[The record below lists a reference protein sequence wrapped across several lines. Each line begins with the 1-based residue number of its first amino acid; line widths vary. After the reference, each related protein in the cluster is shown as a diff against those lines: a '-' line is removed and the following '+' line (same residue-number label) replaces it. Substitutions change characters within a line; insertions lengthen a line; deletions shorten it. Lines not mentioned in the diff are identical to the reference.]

1 MTTSYKNY
9 ENKMIRLIIISFLI
23 SFAIV
28 SSNLFQMNSVE
39 AQIGKFGTFTGDNF
53 KYVKDSELFDLN
65 QFSIALWFK
74 TNNTEPH
81 VSFLVN
87 KGGFGSEAPG
97 ENMNYGF
104 WITYLGHLQ
113 AGFEAK
119 DSSNYFV
126 TSKKPV
132 NDNKWHYA
140 TVTYDGSLLKL
151 FIDGVLDH
159 SINAKNAKPDIAGK
173 NRIAIAANSLFKDK
187 LYVGDID
194 EVRIWDRSLT
204 TAEVYD
210 AYTQNKFNI
219 DNQLVFVSFGD
230 NTSCKPEKP
239 IDVTSIGYAGNNT
252 ELNAIDGN
260 ESTRWSKYGLNS
272 WVQMDLGKDKEICDI
287 DITWYKGDQRKVN
300 FTISTSAD
308 GEIFSNLFSETS
320 SGLTDGPEKF
330 DIPDVKTRFL
340 KITINDNSMN
350 DWSSISE
357 IDINNPRVPGSPSPC
372 SPLNIPV
379 DQISSIGSSLNTTQG
394 NSVDN
399 DLSTKWSNLGLGSWL
414 QFDLGQEKQI
424 CDIGISWYKG
434 NIRYIDFVVSV
445 SQDGY
450 DFRQVFSTTN
460 SYTTDDIEVY
470 DIPDTVGKYLR
481 ITVTGNSVNDWAS
494 INEVDIFANPIQKE
508 SLTSATL
515 LNIVAQVIN
524 DNGGSQQTKDF
535 TLSVNGTQ
543 ATPNS
548 FSGNPDG
555 QSVSIQP
562 GPYEV
567 KINNFTG
574 YKPTLSA
581 GCSGIIGSGE
591 TRECVVTLDDID
603 YADTSNQ
610 LTDTIDKFTSNNLTS
625 NNLTSNNLTSNNLTS
640 NNLTSN
646 NLTSNNL
653 TSNNLTSN
661 NLTSNNLT
669 SNNLTT
675 TIGMTNKFMNDSSN
689 NNNLNLNSL
698 LRDLDLNVL
707 LEVINVHG
715 GSKKPLDFIITVKGE
730 NVVPDSFTGSNNFQK
745 VSIQP
750 GDYEVKIP
758 NTFGYKINRISGCT
772 GVIETTDK
780 TCIIELIDPPNL
792 LDKSQINHT
801 SGNGT
806 QESNQ

>member
-1 MTTSYKNY
+1 
-9 ENKMIRLIIISFLI
+9 MIRLILISFIISFTI
-23 SFAIV
+23 IY
-28 SSNLFQMNSVE
+28 SNLLHINNVE
-39 AQIGKFGTFTGDNF
+39 AQIGKFGTFTGNNF
-53 KYVKDSELFDLN
+53 QYVKDSELFQLN
-65 QFSIALWFK
+65 QFSIAVWFK
-74 TNNTEPH
+74 TNNTDPH

-87 KGGFGSEAPG
+87 KGGFGSEASG

-159 SINAKNAKPDIAGK
+159 SINTKNAKPDITGK

-187 LYVGDID
+187 LYVGDVD

-210 AYTQNKFNI
+210 AYTQNKFNL

-230 NTSCKPEKP
+230 NTSCKPEKAVN
-239 IDVTSIGYAGNNT
+239 VTSLGHAANNT
-252 ELNAIDGN
+252 ELNTIDGN
-260 ESTRWSKYGLNS
+260 QSTRWSKYGLDS
-272 WVQMDLGKDKEICDI
+272 WVQLDLGKEKEICEI
-287 DITWYKGDQRKVN
+287 DLSWYKGDQRKIQ
-300 FTISTSAD
+300 FTVSTSVD

-320 SGLTDGPEKF
+320 SGLTNGPEKF
-330 DIPDVKTRFL
+330 DIPDVKARFL
-340 KITINDNSMN
+340 KITVNDNSIN

-357 IDINNPRVPGSPSPC
+357 IDINNPIAPGSPSPC
-372 SPLNIPV
+372 LPLNIPA
-379 DQISSIGSSLNTTQG
+379 DHISSISNSPNKTEG

-434 NIRYIDFVVSV
+434 NLRYIDFIVSV
-445 SQDGY
+445 SSDGY
-450 DFRQVFSTTN
+450 DFRQVFSSTN
-460 SYTTDDIEVY
+460 SYKTDEIEVY

-494 INEVDIFANPIQKE
+494 INEVDVFANSIQKE
-508 SLTSATL
+508 SLTSASL
-515 LNIVAQVIN
+515 INIVTQVIN
-524 DNGGSQQTKDF
+524 DNGGTNETKDF
-535 TLSVNGTQ
+535 IISVNGSQ

-548 FSGNPDG
+548 FPGNPDG
-555 QSVSIQP
+555 QSVSLHP
-562 GPYEV
+562 GTYEV
-567 KINNFTG
+567 KINNFSE
-574 YKPTLSA
+574 YKTTLSA
-581 GCSGIIGSGE
+581 GCQGIIDSGDNI
-591 TRECVVTLDDID
+591 ECVITFDDINPVTQSD
-603 YADTSNQ
+603 K
-610 LTDTIDKFTSNNLTS
+610 LTNTIG
-625 NNLTSNNLTSNNLTS
+625 
-640 NNLTSN
+640 
-646 NLTSNNL
+646 
-653 TSNNLTSN
+653 

-675 TIGMTNKFMNDSSN
+675 TIATTNKKTNDSN
-689 NNNLNLNSL
+689 NNNNANVNLF
-698 LRDLDLNVL
+698 LRDLHLNVL

-730 NVVPDSFTGSNNFQK
+730 NVEPSSFAGSNNFQK
-745 VSIQP
+745 VSIKP
-750 GDYEVKIP
+750 GNYDVKIS
-758 NTFGYKINRISGCT
+758 NTFGYEINRISGCT
-772 GVIETTDK
+772 GVIERTDK
-780 TCIIELIDPPNL
+780 TCIIELIDTPKL
-792 LDKSQINHT
+792 LEIPLNQT
-801 SGNGT
+801 SENIT
-806 QESNQ
+806 QQSD

>member
-1 MTTSYKNY
+1 MKTNYKIY
-9 ENKMIRLIIISFLI
+9 KNKMIKLILISFIISFTI
-23 SFAIV
+23 IY
-28 SSNLFQMNSVE
+28 SNLLHINSVE
-39 AQIGKFGTFTGDNF
+39 AQIGKFGTFTGNNF
-53 KYVKDSELFDLN
+53 QYVKDSELFQLN
-65 QFSIALWFK
+65 QFSIAVWFK
-74 TNNTEPH
+74 TNNTDPH

-87 KGGFGSEAPG
+87 KGGFGSEASG

-159 SINAKNAKPDIAGK
+159 SIKTKNAKPDITGK

-187 LYVGDID
+187 LYVGEVD

-210 AYTQNKFNI
+210 AYTQNKFNL

-230 NTSCKPEKP
+230 NTSCKPEKAVN
-239 IDVTSIGYAGNNT
+239 VTSIGNASNNT

-260 ESTRWSKYGLNS
+260 QSTRWSKYGLDS
-272 WVQMDLGKDKEICDI
+272 WVQVDLGKEKEICEI
-287 DITWYKGDQRKVN
+287 DLSWYKGDQRKIQ
-300 FTISTSAD
+300 FTLSTSVD

-320 SGLTDGPEKF
+320 SGLTTGPEKF
-330 DIPDVKTRFL
+330 DIPDVKARFL
-340 KITINDNSMN
+340 KITVNDNSIN

-357 IDINNPRVPGSPSPC
+357 IDINNPIAPGSPSPC
-372 SPLNIPV
+372 LPLNIPA
-379 DQISSIGSSLNTTQG
+379 DHISSISNSPNKTED

-434 NIRYIDFVVSV
+434 NLRYIDFIVSV
-445 SQDGY
+445 SSDGY
-450 DFRQVFSTTN
+450 DFRQVFSSTN
-460 SYTTDDIEVY
+460 SYNTDEIEVY

-508 SLTSATL
+508 SFTSASVI
-515 LNIVAQVIN
+515 NIVTQVIN
-524 DNGGSQQTKDF
+524 DNEGTKQAKDF
-535 TLSVNGTQ
+535 IISVNGSQ

-548 FSGNPDG
+548 FPGNPDG
-555 QSVSIQP
+555 QSVSLHP
-562 GPYEV
+562 GTYEV
-567 KINNFTG
+567 KINNFSE
-574 YKPTLSA
+574 YKTTFSA
-581 GCSGIIGSGE
+581 GCQGIIDSGDNI
-591 TRECVVTLDDID
+591 ECVITFDDINPETPSD
-603 YADTSNQ
+603 K
-610 LTDTIDKFTSNNLTS
+610 LTNTIG
-625 NNLTSNNLTSNNLTS
+625 
-640 NNLTSN
+640 

-675 TIGMTNKFMNDSSN
+675 TIATTNKKTNDSN
-689 NNNLNLNSL
+689 NNNNANVNLF
-698 LRDLDLNVL
+698 LRDLHLNVL
-707 LEVINVHG
+707 LEVINVHS

-730 NVVPDSFTGSNNFQK
+730 NVEPSSFAGSNNFQK
-745 VSIQP
+745 VSIKP
-750 GDYEVKIP
+750 GNYDVKIS
-758 NTFGYKINRISGCT
+758 NTFGYEINRISGCT
-772 GVIETTDK
+772 GVIERTDK
-780 TCIIELIDPPNL
+780 TCIIELIDTPKL
-792 LDKSQINHT
+792 LEIPLNQT
-801 SGNGT
+801 SENIT
-806 QESNQ
+806 QQSD

>member
-1 MTTSYKNY
+1 MTRNYKIYKN
-9 ENKMIRLIIISFLI
+9 NAVRFIFISFLI
-23 SFAIV
+23 SFTIISLNV
-28 SSNLFQMNSVE
+28 FQINSVE
-39 AQIGKFGTFTGDNF
+39 AQIGKFGTFTGNNF
-53 KYVKDSELFDLN
+53 KYVKDSEFFQLN
-65 QFSIALWFK
+65 QFSIAVWFK
-74 TNNTEPH
+74 TNNTDPQ

-87 KGGFGSEAPG
+87 KGGFGSEASG

-159 SINAKNAKPDIAGK
+159 SINTNNVNPDITGK

-187 LYVGDID
+187 LYIGDVD
-194 EVRIWDRSLT
+194 EVRIWDKSLT

-210 AYTQNKFNI
+210 AYTQNKFNL

-230 NTSCKPEKP
+230 NTSCKPEKAVN
-239 IDVTSIGYAGNNT
+239 VTAIGHAANNT

-260 ESTRWSKYGLNS
+260 QSTRWSNYGLDS
-272 WVQMDLGKDKEICDI
+272 WVQFDLGKEKEICDI
-287 DITWYKGDQRKVN
+287 DISWYKGDHRKIN
-300 FTISTSAD
+300 FTISTSVD

-320 SGLTDGPEKF
+320 SGLTNGPEKF

-340 KITINDNSMN
+340 KLTVNDNSMN
-350 DWSSISE
+350 EWSSISE
-357 IDINNPRVPGSPSPC
+357 IDINNPIVPGSPSPC
-372 SPLNIPV
+372 SLLNIPV
-379 DQISSIGSSLNTTQG
+379 DHISSIDSSPNNTEG

-424 CDIGISWYKG
+424 CDLGISWYKG
-434 NIRYIDFVVSV
+434 NIRSIDFLVSV
-445 SQDGY
+445 SSDGS
-450 DFRQVFSTTN
+450 DFRQVFSSTN
-460 SYTTDDIEVY
+460 SNTTDDIEFY
-470 DIPDTVGKYLR
+470 DLPDTVGKYLR
-481 ITVTGNSVNDWAS
+481 ISVTGNSVNDWAS
-494 INEVDIFANPIQKE
+494 INEVDVFANPIQKE
-508 SLTSATL
+508 SFTSASL
-515 LNIVAQVIN
+515 INIVTQVIN
-524 DNGGSQQTKDF
+524 DNGGTNQTKDF
-535 TLSVNGTQ
+535 VISVNGSQ

-548 FSGNPDG
+548 FPGNPDG
-555 QSVSIQP
+555 QSVSLQP
-562 GPYEV
+562 GTYQV
-567 KINNFTG
+567 KINNLSG
-574 YKPTLSA
+574 YKATFSA
-581 GCSGIIGSGE
+581 GCKGIIGSDNNI
-591 TRECVVTLDDID
+591 ECVITLDDMD
-603 YADTSNQ
+603 PAKSSNES
-610 LTDTIDKFTSNNLTS
+610 LKTID
-625 NNLTSNNLTSNNLTS
+625 NLTSNNLTSNNLTS

-675 TIGMTNKFMNDSSN
+675 TITTTNNNINDSN
-689 NNNLNLNSL
+689 NNNNANVNLL

-715 GSKKPLDFIITVKGE
+715 GNKKPLDFIITVKGE
-730 NVVPDSFTGSNNFQK
+730 NVVPSSFAGSNNFQK
-745 VSIQP
+745 VSIKP
-750 GDYEVKIP
+750 GNYDVKISD
-758 NTFGYKINRISGCT
+758 TFGYEINRISGCT
-772 GVIETTDK
+772 GVIERTDK
-780 TCIIELIDPPNL
+780 TCIIELIDTPKL
-792 LDKSQINHT
+792 LDT
-801 SGNGT
+801 T
-806 QESNQ
+806 QRNNISENITH